1 MTTYDSTTVYDAG
14 SLTYDGN
21 TLGLANLPVVGV
33 FIAFDD
39 GPYVADPDWVEVT
52 DYVREVA
59 IRRGRQDDLQ
69 QFPAGSASVVL
80 DNRDRLFDPFNTAG
94 TYYNKLKP
102 RRQIKIVGQWA
113 GVNYPLF
120 RGFVAGWPVEYSEG
134 GKDSTVTIDCFD
146 ALGLLATELAPTEW
160 ITDWA
165 LANNALHYYKMDEPI
180 SVTQSTSVIATL
192 PQQIKDYGTSAFNFE
207 SYINY
212 VTQKPSL
219 FPSLPSS
226 ALDISAL
233 AATFRALGT
242 ARSFSVG
249 FVASLIPTI
258 GVNKTFVNLADG
270 VQMSLSTIA
279 GGVLRV
285 QIITASGGTNTTFFN
300 TTYQLDTQPHMYLM
314 CWNNATSTIT
324 FYIDGVSVAGT
335 VTTGSTTSPTQK
347 FTNLFAGVYQYMFM
361 VETVIS
367 QTDAEYLY
375 RLCQGQIIESSQA
388 RFNRFMAKTDLPAAL
403 YATPEPSTNTLAQ
416 INTGSAIT
424 NEIQATAVGE
434 GGAVFVNA
442 SGVVT
447 FATNNYPFGQTRSNT
462 SQVTFTD
469 TGTGV
474 YYDASGVRLML
485 DADQI
490 ANRVDVTFTGGGIAS
505 ASDSSSIA
513 ENGLADLRIDS
524 QMSTFAQAQDL
535 ATELVSIYDQPKIR
549 VEPFLVKGQRNPSYD
564 WPRLLA
570 LDLLDRFTFVRTPS
584 VGSAISKPMLLQS
597 IEHRFTPGTW
607 ETIIN
612 GSARYTG
619 WFVLDSSLLDGE
631 DVLL

>member
-1 MTTYDSTTVYDAG
+1 MTTYDSTTVYDAAT
-14 SLTYDGN
+14 LTYDGN
-21 TLGLANLPVVGV
+21 QPGLANLPVVGV

-52 DYVREVA
+52 DYVRDVS

-69 QFPAGSASVVL
+69 QFPSGQATVTL
-80 DNRDRLFDPFNTAG
+80 DNRDRLFDPFNTAS
-94 TYYNKLKP
+94 TYNGKLKP

-146 ALGLLATELAPTEW
+146 ALGLMATELAPTEW

-165 LANNALHYYKMDEPI
+165 LSNNALHYYKMDEPI
-180 SVTQSTSVIATL
+180 SVTQTTL
-192 PQQIKDYGTSAFNFE
+192 PSRILPQPIKDYGTAGVDLVRFVGSCVQQPAL
-207 SYINY
+207 Y
-212 VTQKPSL
+212 PL
-219 FPSLPSS
+219 LPS
-226 ALDISAL
+226 
-233 AATFRALGT
+233 TALGT
-242 ARSFSVG
+242 DSRLISNTVADGAARSLSVV
-249 FVASLIPTI
+249 FVSTLSQRTSNLLFLYRDGIEFVLITSPTGRLQVLALRPI
-258 GVNKTFVNLADG
+258 GGVNTVIYTTSYIAD
-270 VQMSLSTIA
+270 A
-279 GGVLRV
+279 K
-285 QIITASGGTNTTFFN
+285 
-300 TTYQLDTQPHMYLM
+300 PHVICMT
-314 CWNNATSTIT
+314 WNNATATIGL
-324 FYIDGVSVAGT
+324 FIDGVAVSGT
-335 VTTGSTTSPTQK
+335 VTSDTQTLTTGKFVSFWQST
-347 FTNLFAGVYQYMFM
+347 FQYAM
-361 VETVIS
+361 VLERVLTEGE
-367 QTDAEYLY
+367 AEYLY
-375 RLCQGQIIESSQA
+375 NLYQSQIIESSQA
-388 RFNRFMAKTDLPAAL
+388 RFNRFMSRTDLPAAL
-403 YATPEPSTNTLAQ
+403 YATPESSTNTLAQ
-416 INTGSAIT
+416 INTGSAVT

-434 GGAVFVNA
+434 GGAVFANA

-462 SQVTFTD
+462 SQATFTD

-474 YYDASGVRLML
+474 YYDASGVRVML

-505 ASDSSSIA
+505 AQDASSIS
-513 ENGLADLRIDS
+513 ENGLADLRIES

-564 WPRLLA
+564 WPRILA

-607 ETIIN
+607 ETTIN

>member
-1 MTTYDSTTVYDAG
+1 MTIYDSTTVYNAG

-21 TLGLANLPVVGV
+21 TPGLANLPVVGV

-52 DYVREVA
+52 NYVREVS

-69 QFPAGSASVVL
+69 QFPAGQANVVL
-80 DNRDRLFDPFNTAG
+80 DNRARLFDPFNTAG
-94 TYYNKLKP
+94 AYYNKLKP

-160 ITDWA
+160 ISDWA
-165 LANNALHYYKMDEPI
+165 LANNVLHYYKMDEPI
-180 SVTQSTSVIATL
+180 SVTQTTL
-192 PQQIKDYGTSAFNFE
+192 PSRVLPQPIKDYGTAGVNLVRFVG
-207 SYINY
+207 YCI
-212 VTQKPSL
+212 QQPSL
-219 FPSLPSS
+219 YPSLPSTSLS
-226 ALDISAL
+226 AGRIQSDVVADG
-233 AATFRALGT
+233 A
-242 ARSFSVG
+242 ARSISVVFVSTLTSSNSVG
-249 FVASLIPTI
+249 RCIYRDGIEFALSVTSSGALFVTVLRPIGGANAITYTTTYIPDGNAHVVCMTWDNATNTI
-258 GVNKTFVNLADG
+258 G
-270 VQMSLSTIA
+270 
-279 GGVLRV
+279 
-285 QIITASGGTNTTFFN
+285 FF
-300 TTYQLDTQPHMYLM
+300 
-314 CWNNATSTIT
+314 
-324 FYIDGVSVAGT
+324 IDGVAVAGT
-335 VTTGSTTSPTQK
+335 VTTSTVTMATGKFIWFISATFQYAMVLERVLTQD
-347 FTNLFAGVYQYMFM
+347 
-361 VETVIS
+361 E
-367 QTDAEYLY
+367 AEYLY
-375 RLCQGQIIESSQA
+375 NLYQSQIIESSQA
-388 RFNRFMAKTDLPAAL
+388 RFNRFMGKTDLPAAL

-434 GGAVFVNA
+434 GGALFVNA
-442 SGVVT
+442 SGVVI

-474 YYDASGVRLML
+474 YYDASSVRLML

-490 ANRVDVTFTGGGIAS
+490 ANRVDVTFTGGGVAS

-524 QMSTFAQAQDL
+524 QMSTFVQAQDL
-535 ATELVSIYDQPKIR
+535 ATELVSIFDQPKIR

-564 WPRLLA
+564 WPRILA

-584 VGSAISKPMLLQS
+584 VGSAIEKPMLLQS